1 MYPLSMTQSETG
13 FARAI
18 ALVERDGSALER
30 AELAYLLRGTPLP
43 EDARKALLAGQREDG
58 GWTPPWIDPSAL
70 DYSGIGATCHRLAG
84 AWACGIPTD
93 APEIRTAAAFLVAR
107 QSAPG
112 AFAEDAAVAAMAPD
126 WLKPDSPL
134 ASAYLTAN
142 AGFWLAML
150 GERAAAERAEGA
162 LARGAPEEAYAQTRW
177 LRAALRWRLLGRETR
192 EHDLDALGDT
202 LPGFDVEDLAWML
215 QTLMAAGLPAFSSLA
230 EAGVAR
236 LIGLRGVSGAWERSG
251 PPSVRLTLDALGA
264 LRACGLPLMGQGGYR
279 VERVPGEEASALIPD
294 LARLLLDA
302 VDGGA
307 SVGFLPPLSRAEAL
321 EYARGVAAAVAAR
334 GRILLVARVD
344 GRVIGTGQLD
354 LSQRANGL
362 HRAEVAK
369 VMTLGAWRGRGVGR
383 SLMLALEDEARR
395 LGRSTLVLD
404 TRQGDSSE
412 ALYQSLGWVKAGIVP
427 RYARSASG
435 HLHDTVFYY
444 KLV

>member
-1 MYPLSMTQSETG
+1 MYPLSMTQPETG

-107 QSAPG
+107 QSGPG

-126 WLKPDSPL
+126 WLKPDNPL

-162 LARGAPEEAYAQTRW
+162 LARGAPDEAYAQTRW

-236 LIGLRGVSGAWERSG
+236 LIGLRGVSGAWERGG

-264 LRACGLPLMGQGGYR
+264 LRACGQPLLGQGGYR
-279 VERVPGEEASALIPD
+279 VERVDAEEAAALIPD

-307 SVGFLPPLSRAEAL
+307 SVGYLPPLSRAEAL
-321 EYARGVAAAVAAR
+321 AYARGVGAAVAAG

-344 GRVIGTGQLD
+344 GRVIATGQLD

>member
-1 MYPLSMTQSETG
+1 MTQSDTG
-13 FARAI
+13 LARAI
-18 ALVERDGSALER
+18 AFVEQSGTPLER

-43 EDARKALLAGQREDG
+43 NDARSALLAGQREDG
-58 GWTPPWIDPSAL
+58 GWPSPWVDPSVKS
-70 DYSGIGATCHRLAG
+70 YSGIGATCHQLAR
-84 AWACGIPTD
+84 AWACGIPMDT
-93 APEIRTAAAFLVAR
+93 PEIRSALGFLVAR
-107 QSAPG
+107 QIEHG
-112 AFAEDAAVAAMAPD
+112 AFEEDITVAALAPD
-126 WLKPDSPL
+126 WLKPGNPL
-134 ASAYLTAN
+134 ARAYLTAN
-142 AGFWLAML
+142 AGFWLAIL
-150 GERAAAERAEGA
+150 GGHAGAARAEGA
-162 LARGAPEEAYAQTRW
+162 LAREAAGEAYAQTRW

-192 EHDLDALGDT
+192 EHDLDTLGDS
-202 LPGFDVEDLAWML
+202 LPGFYAEDLAWML

-236 LIGLRGVSGAWERSG
+236 LMGLRGVSGAWERDG
-251 PPSVRLTLDALGA
+251 APSVRLTLDALCA
-264 LRACGLPLMGQGGYR
+264 LRACGLPLPGQGGCR
-279 VERVPGEEASALIPD
+279 VERVPSEEASALIPD

-321 EYARGVAAAVAAR
+321 EYARGVATAVAAG
-334 GRILLVARVD
+334 GRVLLVARMD

-354 LSQRANGL
+354 LAQRANGR

-404 TRQGDSSE
+404 TRRGDSSE
-412 ALYQSLGWVKAGIVP
+412 ALYQSLGWVKAGVVP

-435 HLHDTVFYY
+435 DLHDTVFYY
-444 KLV
+444 KIV